1 MKALGE
7 FAITHQHGR
16 ANAAHAPAP
25 RKFACAGDSNFTRRG
40 FSGLACSA
48 VMSALGGRSF
58 ADPLVDPLRVLG
70 VSPDRTF
77 PQFDEAAANVIPEAG
92 FQSRIAL
99 KDSVVRI
106 VRHGVIDRGKFFDL
120 RLRMGPLP
128 PELNTVLSEVSELP
142 IKLTRGNAADYV
154 NLLWP
159 VGLANH
165 IYSNFQSP
173 LKGSSLAG
181 FASTGGWTLGK
192 KSEGSTY
199 FNRYPIVAL
208 TPEAEILAVR
218 VAQSTYRPCCGNST
232 FFQDC
237 NHGSALFGVLQLGAS
252 QGLQEQ
258 ELFQEALAFN
268 SFWFPDYYI
277 KTALYF
283 SVVRK
288 TQWRDIDARL
298 VMGQEFSALGPWQ
311 ENVNA
316 KLAAIPDLIP
326 APLGGAVCGA

>member
-1 MKALGE
+1 MKTPAE
-7 FAITHQHGR
+7 SAITHQRSR
-16 ANAAHAPAP
+16 ANAAHASET
-25 RKFACAGDSNFTRRG
+25 RKFACAGNSNFTRRG
-40 FSGLACSA
+40 FSGLALSA
-48 VMSALGGRSF
+48 VMTALGGRAF
-58 ADPLVDPLRVLG
+58 AGALVDPLRVLG
-70 VSPDRTF
+70 RFPDRKY
-77 PQFDEAAANVIPEAG
+77 PEFDEAAANVIPAAG
-92 FQSRIAL
+92 FQSRIAV
-99 KDSVVRI
+99 KDSIVRI

-120 RLRMGPLP
+120 RFRMGPLP
-128 PELNTVLSEVSELP
+128 PELNTVLSEASELP

-192 KSEGSTY
+192 KGEGSTY

-237 NHGSALFGVLQLGAS
+237 NHGSALFGVLQLGAA
-252 QGLQEQ
+252 QGLQEK
-258 ELFQEALAFN
+258 ELFAEALAFN
-268 SFWFPDYYI
+268 SFWFPDYYV

-283 SVVRK
+283 SVFRK
-288 TQWRDIDARL
+288 TQWRDVDPERI
-298 VMGQEFSALGPWQ
+298 MGREFSALGPWQ
-311 ENVNA
+311 ENVDA
-316 KLAAIPDLIP
+316 KLAAIPDLLP
-326 APLGGAVCGA
+326 PPQGGANCGA

>member
-1 MKALGE
+1 MDKPALSSTE
-7 FAITHQHGR
+7 HGR
-16 ANAAHAPAP
+16 FGSNNAASQSGRGSANPGAT
-25 RKFACAGDSNFTRRG
+25 RFTRRT
-40 FSGLACSA
+40 FAGLAASTL
-48 VMSALGGRSF
+48 ALRFIGRAA

-70 VSPDRTF
+70 VSPDRKY
-77 PQFDEAAANVIPEAG
+77 PEFDEAAANVIPEAG
-92 FQSRIAL
+92 YQSRIAL

-128 PELNTVLSEVSELP
+128 PELSTVLSEVSESP

-165 IYSNFQSP
+165 MYSNFQSP

-192 KSEGSTY
+192 KKEGSTY

-218 VAQSTYRPCCGNST
+218 VAKSTFRPCCGNST

-258 ELFQEALAFN
+258 ELYEEALAFN
-268 SFWFPDYYI
+268 SFWFPD
-277 KTALYF
+277 
-283 SVVRK
+283 
-288 TQWRDIDARL
+288 
-298 VMGQEFSALGPWQ
+298 
-311 ENVNA
+311 
-316 KLAAIPDLIP
+316 
-326 APLGGAVCGA
+326 